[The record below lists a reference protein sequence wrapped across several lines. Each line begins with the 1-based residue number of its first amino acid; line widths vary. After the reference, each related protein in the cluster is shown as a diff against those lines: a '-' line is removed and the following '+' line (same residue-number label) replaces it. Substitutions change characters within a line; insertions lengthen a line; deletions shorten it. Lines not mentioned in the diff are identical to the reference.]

1 MVNPAKYLVQA
12 VLAGVNVIGRAF
24 IQSYQRVAQGPSQ
37 SQRHTS
43 IPLPPLQPPLNR
55 AVRIKRLAA
64 E

>member
-43 IPLPPLQPPLNR
+43 IPPLQPPLNL
-55 AVRIKRLAA
+55 AVRIKWLAA